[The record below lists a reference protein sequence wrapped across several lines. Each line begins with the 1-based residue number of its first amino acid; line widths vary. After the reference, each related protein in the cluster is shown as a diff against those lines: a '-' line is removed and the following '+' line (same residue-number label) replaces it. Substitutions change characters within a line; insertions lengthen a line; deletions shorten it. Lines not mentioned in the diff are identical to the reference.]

1 MQLARGVCK
10 EEKQKRYFG
19 YNVTYQSCEKHETMK
34 RNNTMTSKTQNQHI
48 RIGEL
53 NRLKV
58 VRDTDFGLYLQAEDF
73 EEVLLPNIY
82 VMEDEMPMEALVDV
96 FVYTDSEDRPVATT
110 KMPYAKLGEYGYFTV
125 VDYKSYGAFVN
136 WGLPKDLFVPLSQ
149 QKEYFNIGKKYILRI
164 CLDEQTGRLYGTQKI
179 GQYFNRS
186 MKGMH
191 QNKELEVLVIAK
203 TPLGYKVVADNQYE
217 GMLFDNEIFEE
228 IGVGDRKKAYI
239 KTVRKDGKLDL
250 SLQPIGKKAK
260 VDEGEQKVMELLEAH
275 SGELPFTYKSDAE
288 EIQKVFG
295 MSKKNFKRTLT
306 ALLEQNRIILTDKS
320 IVQEK
325 KGE

>member
-1 MQLARGVCK
+1 M
-10 EEKQKRYFG
+10 
-19 YNVTYQSCEKHETMK
+19 S
-34 RNNTMTSKTQNQHI
+34 SITQNQHI
-48 RIGEL
+48 KIGEL

-58 VRDTDFGLYLQAEDF
+58 VRDTDFGLYLQAQDSQ
-73 EEVLLPNIY
+73 EVLLPNSY
-82 VMEDEMPMEALVDV
+82 VMEDEMPMEALIDV

-125 VDYKSYGAFVN
+125 VGYKSYGAFVN

-149 QKEYFNIGKKYILRI
+149 QKEYFTIGKKYILRI
-164 CLDEQTGRLYGTQKI
+164 CQDRQTGRLYGTQKI

-191 QNKELEVLVIAK
+191 QNKALEVLVIAK

-217 GMLFDNEIFEE
+217 GMLFENEIFEK
-228 IGVGDRKKAYI
+228 IGIGERKKAYI

-260 VDEGEQKVMELLEAH
+260 VDEGEQKVLKLLAAH

-288 EIQKVFG
+288 EIWKLFG

-306 ALLEQNRIILTDKS
+306 SLLEQNKIMLTKES
-320 IVQEK
+320 IVKVSE
-325 KGE
+325 G

>member
-1 MQLARGVCK
+1 MPNKLQ
-10 EEKQKRYFG
+10 
-19 YNVTYQSCEKHETMK
+19 
-34 RNNTMTSKTQNQHI
+34 NTHI
-48 RIGEL
+48 KIGEV
-53 NRLKV
+53 NTLKV
-58 VRDTDFGLYLQAEDF
+58 ERDTDFGLYLAAQDF
-73 EEVLLPNIY
+73 HEVLLPNIY
-82 VMEDEMPMEALVDV
+82 VMEDEMPLGALIDV

-179 GQYFNRS
+179 GKYFNRD
-186 MKGMH
+186 MKGLH
-191 QNKELEVLVIAK
+191 PNKEMEIVVIAK
-203 TPLGYKVVADNQYE
+203 TPLGYKVAADSQYE

-228 IGVGDRKKAYI
+228 VKIGDRKKAYI
-239 KTVRKDGKLDL
+239 KTVRKDYKLDL

-260 VDEGEQKVMELLEAH
+260 AEEAQDKVLRLLKEQGGQL
-275 SGELPFTYKSDAE
+275 SFTYKSDAE

-295 MSKKNFKRTLT
+295 LSKKNFKHTLT
-306 ALLEQNRIILTDKS
+306 ILIETKQ
-320 IVQEK
+320 IVLHEDCITFNSASFV
-325 KGE
+325 